1 MCLKNILCPKGQSE
15 DGKEIGINAKGLHGR
30 KRIQNVAVG
39 GI

>member
-15 DGKEIGINAKGLHGR
+15 GGKETGINAKGFHGR

-39 GI
+39 DI